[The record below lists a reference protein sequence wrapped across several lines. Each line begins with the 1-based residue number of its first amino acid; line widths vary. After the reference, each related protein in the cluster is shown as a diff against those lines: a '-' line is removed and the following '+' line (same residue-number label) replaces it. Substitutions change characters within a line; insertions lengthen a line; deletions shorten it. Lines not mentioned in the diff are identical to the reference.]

1 MQVAK
6 EKSIASGLHNSTGY
20 VFLSS
25 ATTKSFLICHDG
37 GSESATSS
45 QVHTPVEAQQQG
57 KPSASDCQV
66 PADGC
71 ELPLSAKMTEA
82 SHNSANLLQV
92 KKKEGCGAMLILELG
107 IWVIPLTLIFAPCRR
122 LVHLVAELQRVGESM
137 MRPRSASPA
146 IWSRLERLNSVA
158 LII

>member
-82 SHNSANLLQV
+82 SHNSANLSVSSFVL
-92 KKKEGCGAMLILELG
+92 KKLELQLSW
-107 IWVIPLTLIFAPCRR
+107 ILCLHIADQI
-122 LVHLVAELQRVGESM
+122 
-137 MRPRSASPA
+137 
-146 IWSRLERLNSVA
+146 
-158 LII
+158 